1 MYSLHS
7 VAFGPGLEIPGQDV
21 LKEDGGVVCLRAKL
35 GHCSARERTVF
46 HISIQVGQGVGPSVS
61 ELLSLVMRTQ
71 HPSSTPP
78 PWPTHTILESLGVE
92 LCTGISMCHISSKVT
107 ILMSVKRKRRG

>member
-1 MYSLHS
+1 MGEFSLKTLGHGSSCHQLLFAKWGIFTGLSYTKNGMYRLHS

-46 HISIQVGQGVGPSVS
+46 HISIQVGQGWVLVS
-61 ELLSLVMRTQ
+61 Q
-71 HPSSTPP
+71 SSCF
-78 PWPTHTILESLGVE
+78 WW
-92 LCTGISMCHISSKVT
+92 
-107 ILMSVKRKRRG
+107 